1 MGNTFSIYVSNIDCD
16 RRSSGILGKVFGIN
30 PTDDIEKMTK
40 TVLKCLEEGKSCAL
54 CEVSKDAA
62 EKLDVYIQ
70 SKYYR
75 IIHSYNNDAYSFR
88 YVIFLPEGVKPE
100 LTKHI
105 PFTTSGEFYT
115 DERPA
120 SDKEKRGNPDY
131 IAETLGEL
139 FEKSGVYLKIIVDGK
154 PAHLVLT
161 HLGLTNHS
169 KLSQAQCL
177 IKWVNENIPKNEAMF
192 ICGDFNAFDMGGDG
206 PFMPLYETFLGI
218 GLKNAVPFDV
228 HTFTP
233 KPYDI
238 VAFLNNKEY
247 RDEYFKLLDRLKEL
261 DGKDDAYEEFE
272 DCAKN
277 FRELCYDKSKQR
289 VPAGVALDNM
299 LSNNAKVIVELIDT
313 NSDHKALLCNITL

>member
-1 MGNTFSIYVSNIDCD
+1 MGQTISIYVSNIDCD

-30 PTDDIEKMTK
+30 PKDEIDKLTIK
-40 TVLKCLEEGKSCAL
+40 VLKCLEEGRSCAL

-62 EKLDVYIQ
+62 EKLNVDIP
-70 SKYYR
+70 SKYFR
-75 IIHSYNNDAYSFR
+75 VIQPYNNDAYSFR

-105 PFTTSGEFYT
+105 PFTASGEFYT
-115 DERPA
+115 GERPA
-120 SDKEKRGNPDY
+120 SDKEKKSNLDY
-131 IAETLGEL
+131 LAETLGEL
-139 FEKSGVYLKIIVDGK
+139 FEKSAVYLKIIVDNK
-154 PAHLVLT
+154 PTHFILT
-161 HLGLTNHS
+161 HLGLANQS

-177 IKWVNENIPKNEAMF
+177 IKWVNENIPKNEAIF

-206 PFMPLYETFLGI
+206 PFMPLYKTFLDI
-218 GLKNAVPFDV
+218 GLENAVPFDV

-238 VAFLNNKEY
+238 VAFLKKKEY
-247 RDEYFKLLDRLKEL
+247 RDEYFNMLNNLKEL
-261 DGKDDAYEEFE
+261 VGKDKEFE

-299 LSNNAKVIVELIDT
+299 LFNNAKAIVKLVDT
-313 NSDHKALLCNITL
+313 NSDHKALLCTITL